1 MGLKPAIRAAIL
13 IIGCAASLHAAE
25 RDVVFLTAKLPN
37 RPVYR
42 GEMFHIDMQVHF
54 PGQHMRRIDINELRN
69 HPPRA
74 RTEGI
79 RFLLNRPYFMPT
91 REQINGRQ
99 YPVFHYKRS
108 AVATRAG
115 ELELVF
121 NTELMVEDFT
131 AVTPRKAKYEL
142 ATKALT
148 LKVMPLP
155 VEGRPASFTGAVG
168 QFEMIVQADKERVRV
183 NNPVELSVVLR
194 GQGALDTVPMPVPD
208 GAWEGFRVDPLT
220 PRLRTGTVNLS
231 TMTVYSTKE
240 FRSQLL
246 PRLPGRMD
254 IPPLRFSFFNPQTR
268 QYVEQ
273 VSKPLPLLAHGEV
286 PAEVDV
292 PEAAANMTA
301 SEPEPEKT
309 FAQWK
314 QPGTLAAPSAPLLSQ
329 PWFLAAQ
336 TAPLFAWLV
345 ALTWRKRRDYYDA
358 RPRLVR
364 RLRVE
369 KLLRR
374 GEARLEKLAQ
384 GGAPGEFYGEAAK
397 LLRERIGERIDIPA
411 GGITEAVMRAE
422 LDTCLPA
429 EPAADLETF
438 FAEANAVRFGAGEP
452 PALQT
457 AMDQLRG
464 ILAALEKLE
473 APVDE
478 I

>member
-1 MGLKPAIRAAIL
+1 MGFKPAIRATL
-13 IIGCAASLHAAE
+13 LTLGCAAALHAAE
-25 RDVVFLTAKLPN
+25 KDVVFLTAKLPD

-54 PGQHMRRIDINELRN
+54 PGEHMRRIDINELRN

-79 RFLLNRPYFMPT
+79 RFLLNRPYFIPS
-91 REQINGRQ
+91 REQVNGRPK
-99 YPVFHYKRS
+99 PVFHYKRA

-115 ELELVF
+115 ILKLVF

-142 ATKALT
+142 ATEELS
-148 LKVMPLP
+148 LIVLPLP
-155 VEGRPASFTGAVG
+155 VAGRPASFMGAVG
-168 QFEMIVQADKERVRV
+168 QFEMIVQADKERVQV
-183 NNPVELSVVLR
+183 NNPVELTVVLR
-194 GQGALDTVPMPVPD
+194 GQGALDTAPMPLPD
-208 GAWEGFRVDPLT
+208 DAWDGFRVDLLT

-240 FRSQLL
+240 FRAQLL
-246 PRLPGRMD
+246 PRLPGPLD

-268 QYVEQ
+268 LYEEQ
-273 VSKPLPLLAHGEV
+273 VSKPLPLLAHGQA

-292 PEAAANMTA
+292 PEAAASMTA
-301 SEPEPEKT
+301 HEPEPEKP
-309 FAQWK
+309 FAQWLH
-314 QPGTLAAPSAPLLSQ
+314 PGAMAAPSTPLLSR

-336 TAPLFAWLV
+336 TAPLIAWLM
-345 ALTWRKRRDYYDA
+345 ALTWRNRRDYYDA

-369 KLLRR
+369 KLLRS
-374 GEARLEKLAQ
+374 GEARLEKLAR
-384 GGAPGEFYGEAAK
+384 GGAPEEFYGEAAK
-397 LLRERIGERIDIPA
+397 LLRERIGERLDIPA
-411 GGITEAVMRAE
+411 GGITEAVMRVE
-422 LDTCLPA
+422 LDGRLPP

-438 FAEANAVRFGAGEP
+438 FAESNAVRFGAGDP

-464 ILAALEKLE
+464 IHSALEKLE